1 MKKSF
6 HPSFSKGLIAFGFCA
21 AVVAMTACS
30 ESSSSGGGA
39 TAPDNP
45 SNPIV
50 SNCALANKYLPTST
64 IAYVDDGN
72 GGCTVVGQNLSVDEY
87 IAYDAALVS
96 SGFLKSESLSESSIY
111 KKTLE
116 DASIL
121 TVSLS
126 YASEQQSL
134 SATVTKLEKNYVF
147 GDIEKVAELYIT
159 PILKE
164 FYSSEIIWNGSFDD
178 IKNKFELK
186 IEDGA
191 SFCSQLAE
199 KMKAKGLLNINT
211 NENASNDIDVNAY
224 VQYNGASY
232 SIVIKVFGF
241 GKNNVLPA
249 DVRTSIK
256 KM

>member
-1 MKKSF
+1 M
-6 HPSFSKGLIAFGFCA
+6 L
-21 AVVAMTACS
+21 ACS
-30 ESSSSGGGA
+30 SDSSSGA
-39 TAPDNP
+39 NPTNPDNP
-45 SNPIV
+45 SN
-50 SNCALANKYLPTST
+50 SKTSSCALANKYLPSSS
-64 IAYVDDGN
+64 IAYVDGGN
-72 GGCTVVGQNLSVDEY
+72 GGCAVAGQNFSNEEY
-87 IAYDAALVS
+87 VAYDAALVS
-96 SGFLKSESLSESSIY
+96 SGFTKSEILPGSPTY
-111 KKTLE
+111 TKTLE

-126 YASEQQSL
+126 YVQEMQTL
-134 SATVTKLEKNYVF
+134 SAVVTKQEKNYVF

-159 PILKE
+159 PILKD

-178 IKNKFELK
+178 IKNKFELT

-199 KMKAKGLLNINT
+199 KMKAKGLLNVNI

-224 VQYNGASY
+224 VQYNGVSY

>member
-1 MKKSF
+1 M
-6 HPSFSKGLIAFGFCA
+6 L
-21 AVVAMTACS
+21 ACS
-30 ESSSSGGGA
+30 SDSSSGA
-39 TAPDNP
+39 NPTNPDNP
-45 SNPIV
+45 SN
-50 SNCALANKYLPTST
+50 SKTSSCALANKYLPSSS
-64 IAYVDDGN
+64 IAYVDDDN
-72 GGCTVVGQNLSVDEY
+72 GGCVVAGQSFSNEEY

-96 SGFLKSESLSESSIY
+96 SGFTKSEILSESSTY
-111 KKTLE
+111 TKTLE
-116 DASIL
+116 DASVLI
-121 TVSLS
+121 VSLS
-126 YASEQQSL
+126 YVQEMQTL
-134 SATVTKLEKNYVF
+134 SAVVTKQEKNYVF

-159 PILKE
+159 PILKD

-178 IKNKFELK
+178 IKNKFELT

-199 KMKAKGLLNINT
+199 KMKAKGLLNVNI

-224 VQYNGASY
+224 VQYNSVSY

-256 KM
+256 KIIQ